1 MPKLKLLSGK
11 ELIRLLLLI
20 GFEIENQKGSHVKLK
35 RIISDE
41 KQTLTIPNHPELD
54 KGTLK
59 AIYRQASRYVPT
71 EVLDEIFYTK

>member
-1 MPKLKLLSGK
+1 MPKIKLLSGK

-20 GFEIENQKGSHVKLK
+20 GFEIENQKGSHVKLQ

-59 AIYRQASRYVPT
+59 AIYRQVSRYVST